1 MPAITR
7 VSNAAA
13 IASVDAVVALL
24 NVGGAGYI
32 EIRTGTQPADV
43 SIAATGTLLGT
54 LPLSATAFAG
64 AIDGVGKAVASAN
77 AITQDTSADAAG
89 TATWFRAYSGA
100 GTATIDGNVGLVDE
114 ALVLNNVNVAL
125 NDTLAVTAWNFE
137 QSET

>member
-32 EIRTGTQPADV
+32 EVRTGTQPADV
-43 SIAATGTLLGT
+43 SIAATGTLLAT

-100 GTATIDGNVGLVDE
+100 GIAVIDGNAGLVDE
-114 ALVLNNVNVAL
+114 ALVLNNVNIAL
-125 NDTLAVTAWNFE
+125 NDTLAVSAWNFE